1 MNTWLKA
8 AVFTAAAASISLSA
22 QAGTVVYDSSSSSGS
37 VPQWLTSTNSEFGDE
52 IKLASNTTLD
62 HTISQFK
69 LEYYLNATI
78 SYNETIKVS
87 IYANDGA
94 GSAPGTLLWSSG
106 TISITSPSSVNST
119 GYQTITFTDLT
130 TKDGAALVVPTSFTY
145 TVSFGGIDTSA
156 NEGAGLILRDQP
168 TVGENYSDY
177 WVKTED
183 GWHTQVID
191 GTPVVFGAQVQSVP
205 EPTVIQLG
213 ALGALSLLGSL
224 ALRRRSSK

>member
-8 AVFTAAAASISLSA
+8 AVFTAAAASVGISA
-22 QAGTVVYDSSSSSGS
+22 QAATVYDSSISSGTA
-37 VPQWLTSTNSEFGDE
+37 VQWLTSTNSEFGDE
-52 IKLASNTTLD
+52 IKLAANTTLD

-69 LEYYLNATI
+69 LEYYLNQSI

-87 IYANDGA
+87 IYANDGT

-106 TISITSPSSVNST
+106 TISITSPTSATST

-130 TKDGAALVVPTSFTY
+130 TTDGAALVVPTSFTY
-145 TVSFGGIDTSA
+145 TVSFGGIDSTA
-156 NEGAGLILRDQP
+156 GEGAGLILRDQP
-168 TVGENYSDY
+168 TVGENYDDY

-205 EPTVIQLG
+205 EPSVIQLG